1 MLVKGL
7 RISGLKS
14 CEQFFDIFYNLLR
27 RNIAMKVGEV
37 GGWKRCQMELRFG
50 SLCDKIQFVEPNVKR
65 V

>member
-27 RNIAMKVGEV
+27 RNIAMKVVE
-37 GGWKRCQMELRFG
+37 GGW
-50 SLCDKIQFVEPNVKR
+50 VETLSDGVAIWEFM
-65 V
+65 